1 MPHTLTRLTKRTVT
15 AMLLLMATSGAMA
28 PIALTPAAHAQ
39 TTGVKQA
46 FSWYIER
53 GEYFGK
59 QVNLHMKK
67 AEKAHKKGDNKTN
80 CKELNLARDNAYY
93 YSIIAVDAEN
103 FYPDGE
109 QGDLARSMLGLS
121 DEYRGWVDKALAEYC

>member
-1 MPHTLTRLTKRTVT
+1 MPNTLTRLTQRTGTV
-15 AMLLLMATSGAMA
+15 MLLLMAISGAMA

-39 TTGVKQA
+39 TTGVKQE
-46 FSWYIER
+46 FSWYLER
-53 GEYFGK
+53 SEYFGK
-59 QVNLHMKK
+59 QVTLHMKK

-103 FYPDGE
+103 FYPTGE
-109 QGDLARSMLGLS
+109 QGDITRSMLGLS
-121 DEYRGWVDKALAEYC
+121 DEYRTWVDRALAEYC